1 MYYSITLLLPKNKT
15 QQFAETLPVNIS
27 ELNIQQFEAII
38 SQYINHIALDKNKNN
53 LELYGQKYNWSP
65 SEEQLNFLQKYYS
78 QNPINFADPNT
89 TPGNN
94 NTIDIENGKWLLGY
108 LSSKSNNPEQSYI
121 SLGLNPMPY
130 IKFINVNVALPQ
142 ENINPLY
149 SYNVVDPDPETFKKI
164 LEIFLKEG
172 YIESPLTYNS
182 YKYKLYS
189 MYPLNNQLY
198 RLPGHN
204 KIFLKKDNVYI
215 SPYYIP
221 FEQLQNE
228 NIPTIP
234 LKYFES
240 NKRAWVS
247 FLNEID
253 NINAINYDNY
263 KETFPVTRLPKINNQ
278 IVKYYTYKNEYY
290 LIPAFRNLSPKLKN
304 TYEEIASQK
313 ETSNSL
319 ANQALKELKEEED
332 LIEILKQF
340 GYEYKT
346 ERRAWTDPRFETFI
360 KTEIQT
366 RDAKNIFNY
375 FWNAVK
381 NRKRIFTD
389 TNNKNIHK
397 FNLSTHFFHKIPE
410 DYKNAIL
417 DPENPL
423 YEFEVYWEGRNV
435 MCKTNLPNKVSKP
448 MKLSIADFRPETY
461 RFDAVLIKGNEI
473 KYIIEF
479 DGSDHFSSLRNYSEP
494 ANFMTKLTSDQIKSA
509 FSDKYNIPII
519 RIPEYNKRQKN
530 NYFKNEFK
538 TFILNILKQTLGIQN
553 KPETI
558 NTGIYQKSPE

>member
-1 MYYSITLLLPKNKT
+1 MYYSVRIKNPKSNIK
-15 QQFAETLPVNIS
+15 QFADTLPINIS
-27 ELNIQQFEAII
+27 ELTLQQFEAII

-53 LELYGQKYNWSP
+53 LSLYGQIYNWSP
-65 SEEQLNFLQKYYS
+65 SNEQINFLKDYYS
-78 QNPINFADPNT
+78 KDPINFADPNT
-89 TPGNN
+89 DPGKN

-108 LSSKSNNPEQSYI
+108 LSSKANNPEQSYI

-130 IKFINVNVALPQ
+130 IKFQNYNVALPQ

-164 LEIFLKEG
+164 LEIFLREG
-172 YIESPLTYNS
+172 YIKSPLTYNS
-182 YKYKLYS
+182 YKDKMYS
-189 MYPLNNQLY
+189 MYPLDNQLY

-204 KIFLKKDNVYI
+204 KIFDKKDGVYV
-215 SPYYIP
+215 SPYYTP

-228 NIPTIP
+228 KIPIIP
-234 LKYFES
+234 LQYFES
-240 NKRAWVS
+240 NKRAWIA

-253 NINAINYDNY
+253 DINAINYDNH
-263 KETFPVTRLPKINNQ
+263 KETFPITRLPKINNQ
-278 IVKYYTYKNEYY
+278 IVKYYTYGDKYY
-290 LIPAFRNLSPKLKN
+290 FIPAFRNLSDKLKN
-304 TYEEIASQK
+304 TYEEIASKK
-313 ETSNSL
+313 EVSNSL
-319 ANQALKELKEEED
+319 ANQALKELNKEQD

-346 ERRAWTDPRFETFI
+346 ERRAWTDPRFQTFI

-375 FWNAVK
+375 FWNAIK
-381 NRKRIFTD
+381 NRKKIFTND
-389 TNNKNIHK
+389 NNKNIHK
-397 FNLSTHFFHKIPE
+397 FNLSTHFFHPTPQE
-410 DYKNAIL
+410 YKDAIL

-435 MCKTNLPNKVSKP
+435 MCKTNLPNTISKP
-448 MKLSIADFRPETY
+448 MKLMMADFRPETY
-461 RFDAVLIKGNEI
+461 RFDAVLLKGNEI

-519 RIPEYNKRQKN
+519 RIPEYNKRQKTN
-530 NYFKNEFK
+530 QFKNEFK
-538 TFILNILKQTLGIQN
+538 TFILNILKQTLGIEN
-553 KPETI
+553 NPNI
-558 NTGIYQKSPE
+558 NPL